1 MRYGNIDGVV
11 GFRFIIGYGTN
22 GATIQVEN
30 GIMKVGR
37 VQSTVPATE
46 DPDLTTLK
54 TVNDQIAASAEILK
68 EYVDQK
74 VQEGGDGS
82 GSGSATIDMLPVYTI
97 TPESIVN
104 GNSYQIGSLKANH
117 FIDKVVFELKEAFS
131 SDVNQELY
139 IAVGTANNHAAFGTL
154 QLSKLTKTQ
163 VINVCQTLDSD
174 TDVYLFITDRD
185 EGSGAVPSF
194 NQVVF
199 NEHPSVE
206 DTLTSDASYKVWTA
220 TFTGSNL
227 LGEITQPDVF
237 GSKAEGNMMDF
248 GVNIPVEE
256 GHTYRI
262 VQQNPALQIYDG
274 ADEFVSQVE
283 GVWTKSKTYTIEAG
297 SETELDYYFL
307 LTESS
312 GDSDYI
318 HIYVYDE
325 TDPETAIRTYHIH
338 NQLKFEGTSPIA
350 SLLQIDYASAS
361 EAAVGIVQNAD
372 NQYTLTLNGEVT
384 NLGEQVSAEFAGVTG
399 NATKLGIYY
408 AKHIGT
414 QGIRAIIYN
423 PAAQLFTGDEST
435 LQSSGVYYT
444 DVTMTDE
451 DEHDGCWIYF
461 PIVESKTYPII
472 IAIIDLET
480 KDYVL
485 YGIDNNLTFKQ
496 ASTANIMMAN
506 LFDMANG
513 AVTLADES
521 TGKVLLRI
529 ISF

>member
-1 MRYGNIDGVV
+1 MRYSNMDGVV
-11 GFRFIIGYGTN
+11 GFRFVIGYGTN

-37 VQSTVPATE
+37 LQSTVAATE
-46 DPDLTTLK
+46 DSDVTTLK
-54 TVNDQIAASAEILK
+54 TVNDQIAASEETLK
-68 EYVDQK
+68 EYIDEK
-74 VQEGGDGS
+74 VQNSGGSS
-82 GSGSATIDMLPVYTI
+82 GGTATIDMLPVYTI
-97 TPESIVN
+97 TPQSIVN
-104 GNSYQIGSLKANH
+104 GNSYQLGTLKADH
-117 FIDKVVFELKEAFS
+117 FIDKVVFELKEGFS

-139 IAVGTANNHAAFGTL
+139 LAVGTANSHAAFGTI
-154 QLSKLTKTQ
+154 QLSQLTKTQ

-185 EGSGAVPSF
+185 EGATVTPSF
-194 NQVVF
+194 TQVVF
-199 NEHPSVE
+199 NDHPSVE
-206 DTLTSDASYKVWTA
+206 DSLSSDASYKVWTV
-220 TFTGSNL
+220 TFTGTNL
-227 LGEITQPDVF
+227 LAEISQPDVF

-283 GVWTKSKTYTIEAG
+283 GVWTKSKTYTIDTGA
-297 SETELDYYFL
+297 ETELDYYFL

-312 GDSDYI
+312 GDSDYV

-435 LQSSGVYYT
+435 VQSSGVYYT

-461 PIVESKTYPII
+461 PIVETKTYPII
-472 IAIIDLET
+472 IAIVDLES

-485 YGIDNNLTFKQ
+485 YGINNNLAFKQ
-496 ASTANIMMAN
+496 AETAAVMMAN
-506 LFDMANG
+506 LFDMTDG
-513 AVTLADES
+513 VTTLADTS